1 MKTKV
6 EFYVIEN
13 IEKQIK
19 DWNLS
24 EKEIEEYK
32 KNRDKVDRYYLKR
45 LEKVIRDEIEYEDY
59 TIIEDFKAKVVE
71 EWVI

>member
-6 EFYVIEN
+6 EFTIVEN

-24 EKEIEEYK
+24 EDEIKKYRENKEKIFKDYI
-32 KNRDKVDRYYLKR
+32 RR
-45 LEKVIRDEIEYEDY
+45 LEKAIRDELEFDIY
-59 TIIEDFKAKVVE
+59 TIVEGFKAIKVE
-71 EWVI
+71 E

>member
-6 EFYVIEN
+6 EFTIVEN

-24 EKEIEEYK
+24 EDEIKKYRENKEKIFKDYI
-32 KNRDKVDRYYLKR
+32 RR
-45 LEKVIRDEIEYEDY
+45 LEKAIRDELEFDGY
-59 TIIEDFKAKVVE
+59 TIVEGFKAIKVE
-71 EWVI
+71 E

>member
-6 EFYVIEN
+6 EFTIVEN

-24 EKEIEEYK
+24 EDEIKKYRKNKEKIFKDYI
-32 KNRDKVDRYYLKR
+32 RR
-45 LEKVIRDEIEYEDY
+45 LEKAIRDELEFDIY
-59 TIIEDFKAKVVE
+59 TIVEGFKAIKVE
-71 EWVI
+71 E

>member
-32 KNRDKVDRYYLKR
+32 NNRDKVDKDYIRR
-45 LEKVIRDEIEYEDY
+45 LEKAIRDEIEFDDY

-71 EWVI
+71 G